1 MEGNLPAVATSDAV
15 SPPIAIIHTGAEVVG
30 TVHDIRAKSG
40 PGELVIGRIRG
51 DESPSNA

>member
-15 SPPIAIIHTGAEVVG
+15 SPPIAIIHTGAGAVG

-40 PGELVIGRIRG
+40 RGELVIGRIRR